1 MEASAIGTAYLRI
14 DLLPSNDQPQIRAL
28 FREYLDARLRAIDI
42 LRNKSEAQQEFA
54 RAAEIQQRIGD
65 RALAAS
71 KNDSTQN
78 STRLLMPAI
87 NDMIDVT
94 TARMI

>member
-1 MEASAIGTAYLRI
+1 
-14 DLLPSNDQPQIRAL
+14 
-28 FREYLDARLRAIDI
+28 
-42 LRNKSEAQQEFA
+42 
-54 RAAEIQQRIGD
+54 
-65 RALAAS
+65 LAAS

-94 TARMI
+94 TDKALIQLRGSIR